1 MNRIARLAMATVL
14 TLCGIVYA
22 ARCTAEN
29 PPVQILLSPPGEFPP
44 ELLDQIRIEL
54 EPSSIPA
61 AVQQYLNE
69 IDEIDKSAAE
79 QKAQARV
86 QLLVALAALEAAPR
100 AAVQERYPGL
110 VGGSTVNRADGRYV
124 FEYQHALVPSRV
136 GSSPRG
142 SRLR

>member
-1 MNRIARLAMATVL
+1 MKRIARLAMATVL

-29 PPVQILLSPPGEFPP
+29 PTIHSLLPPQGEIPA
-44 ELLDQIRIEL
+44 ELLDQFRIDL

-79 QKAQARV
+79 QKEQAR
-86 QLLVALAALEAAPR
+86 AR
-100 AAVQERYPGL
+100 
-110 VGGSTVNRADGRYV
+110 
-124 FEYQHALVPSRV
+124 
-136 GSSPRG
+136 
-142 SRLR
+142 